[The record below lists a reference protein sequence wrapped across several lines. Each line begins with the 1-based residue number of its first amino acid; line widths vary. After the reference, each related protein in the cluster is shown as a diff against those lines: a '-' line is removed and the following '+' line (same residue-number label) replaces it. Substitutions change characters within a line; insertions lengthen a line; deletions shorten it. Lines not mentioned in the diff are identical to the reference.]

1 MLIAADILYG
11 AIAPRPRNFH
21 KGQAG
26 SGGVLGGAAG
36 MVGAPVIA
44 GRAALK
50 SGAGRVYLGLLAPHP
65 PYVDDAQPELML
77 RRPALVLE
85 KDLVDVLVA
94 GPGMGKADSARKL
107 LRAALAAPVPVVVDA
122 DALNAIA
129 GSRSLA
135 ASPAK
140 RRAPTLMTPHPAE
153 AGRLL
158 GASTAGVQADRVASA
173 RAIAR
178 RYRSLVVL
186 KGNGSVIAAPDGK
199 FWINSS
205 GNPGMASA
213 GKIGRASCRERV

>member
-1 MLIAADILYG
+1 
-11 AIAPRPRNFH
+11 R
-21 KGQAG
+21 
-26 SGGVLGGAAG
+26 S
-36 MVGAPVIA
+36 
-44 GRAALK
+44 
-50 SGAGRVYLGLLAPHP
+50 
-65 PYVDDAQPELML
+65 PYIDDSQPELML
-77 RRPALVLE
+77 RKPAALLE
-85 KDLVDVLVA
+85 KELVDVLVA

-107 LRAALAAPVPVVVDA
+107 LRAALAAPVPVVLDA

-135 ASPAK
+135 ASLAK

-213 GKIGRASCRERV
+213 GMGDALAGMIAALIAQGAEPLQALLAGVYLHGAAADALVSSGFGPALRNRPRPRRGCINRTPEQHL